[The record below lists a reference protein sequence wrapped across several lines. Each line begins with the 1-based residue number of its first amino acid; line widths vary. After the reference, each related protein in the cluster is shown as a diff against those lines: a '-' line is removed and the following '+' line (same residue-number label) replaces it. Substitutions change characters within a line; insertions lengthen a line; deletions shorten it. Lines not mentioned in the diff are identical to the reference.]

1 VAVWRA
7 PLWQRIL
14 FPAVGLAMVA
24 GAFWP
29 YAGGPYE
36 PIWVG
41 VAVGAVLVIWALRP
55 KLTLFEDA
63 VYIRGRILSRLIP
76 IEQIA
81 AVEGAMAGSTSGW
94 ATGTSTRPA
103 ASASRPTSTG
113 CPGAMDIG
121 TP

>member
-1 VAVWRA
+1 MKGGLTCHCVSRLQDRHRGRVVCTVVAA
-7 PLWQRIL
+7 RIL

-29 YAGGPYE
+29 YAGKPYE

-63 VYIRGRILSRLIP
+63 VYIRDRILSRLIP
-76 IEQIA
+76 N
-81 AVEGAMAGSTSGW
+81 
-94 ATGTSTRPA
+94 
-103 ASASRPTSTG
+103 
-113 CPGAMDIG
+113 
-121 TP
+121 